1 MLVKS
6 VLVSLAAAMSA
17 MAATPVESGT
27 WNPTSPSATLQ
38 TCAGGSASGSTF
50 SIPTS
55 PNGSTSGSGCSNGHL
70 RAENRYNDDYTSGTR
85 QFAGTFKIN
94 SFGGNKV
101 AIKQTF
107 NGSTGP
113 YFILGVKNDGS
124 LYSVEG
130 GAAIAGAGTAN
141 VGSSVTINTVHNAD
155 IHSFRVYVN
164 GALAF
169 RDDNAPSG
177 SFYDKIGAY
186 TTDSG
191 TGPLSITWSDVAF
204 WIRE

>member
-6 VLVSLAAAMSA
+6 VLASLSAATMAL
-17 MAATPVESGT
+17 AATPLESGNWVAFT
-27 WNPTSPSATLQ
+27 PGFQLQ
-38 TCAGGSASGSTF
+38 TCAGGSASGNTF

-70 RAENRYNDDYTSGTR
+70 RAENRYTDDYTSGVH

-94 SFGGNKV
+94 SFGGNRV

-113 YFILGVKNDGS
+113 YFILGVQSDGT

-130 GAAIAGAGTAN
+130 GAVLASGVAK
-141 VGSSVTINTVHNAD
+141 VGSSITINTVHNAD

-191 TGPLSITWSDVAF
+191 TGPLSITWSDVGF
-204 WIRE
+204 WTRQ

>member
-1 MLVKS
+1 MLVKT
-6 VLVSLAAAMSA
+6 LFTSLSAAALA
-17 MAATPVESGT
+17 LAATPLESGT
-27 WNPTSPSATLQ
+27 WVPVSPGDQQQ
-38 TCAGGSASGSTF
+38 TCAGGSISGSTF

-70 RAENRYNDDYTSGTR
+70 RAENRYTNDYSTGVH

-94 SFGGNKV
+94 SQGGTRV

-113 YFILGVKNDGS
+113 YFILAVQSGGT

-130 GAAIAGAGTAN
+130 GAVLATGVAT
-141 VGSSVTINTVHNAD
+141 VGKSVTINTVHNAD
-155 IHSFRVYVN
+155 IHSYRVYVN

-204 WIRE
+204 WTRS

>member
-6 VLVSLAAAMSA
+6 LLASLSAATVAL
-17 MAATPVESGT
+17 AATPLESGT
-27 WNPTSPSATLQ
+27 WVPASPGVQQQ
-38 TCAGGSASGSTF
+38 TCAGGSISGSTF
-50 SIPTS
+50 IIPTS

-70 RAENRYNDDYTSGTR
+70 RAENRYTDDYTSGTH

-94 SFGGNKV
+94 SQGGTRV

-113 YFILGVKNDGS
+113 YFILAVETGGT

-130 GAAIAGAGTAN
+130 GAVLATNVATVGT
-141 VGSSVTINTVHNAD
+141 SVTINTVHNAD
-155 IHSFRVYVN
+155 IQSFRVYVN

-169 RDDNAPSG
+169 RDDNAPGG

-191 TGPLSITWSDVAF
+191 TGPLDITWSDVAF
-204 WIRE
+204 WTRQD

>member
-1 MLVKS
+1 MLFKS
-6 VLVSLAAAMSA
+6 VLAGLSAATMAF
-17 MAATPVESGT
+17 AATPVESGN
-27 WNPTSPSATLQ
+27 WVQTSPGVQVQ
-38 TCAGGSASGSTF
+38 TCEGGSVSGSTF
-50 SIPTS
+50 SIPSAT
-55 PNGSTSGSGCSNGHL
+55 NGNSNGAGCSNGHL
-70 RAENRYNDDYTSGTR
+70 RAENRYTNDYSTGVH
-85 QFAGTFKIN
+85 QFAGTVKIN
-94 SFGGNKV
+94 SFGGDRV

-113 YFILGVKNDGS
+113 YFILGIKSNGD

-130 GAAIAGAGTAN
+130 GATIASGIAK
-141 VGSSVTINTVHNAD
+141 VGSSITINTVHNAD

-169 RDDNAPSG
+169 RDDAAPSG

-191 TGPLSITWSDVAF
+191 KGPLSVTWSDVEF
-204 WIRE
+204 WTRQ

>member
-6 VLVSLAAAMSA
+6 LLAGLSTATAAL
-17 MAATPVESGT
+17 AATPLESGT
-27 WNPTSPSATLQ
+27 WVTASPSFQTQ
-38 TCAGGSASGSTF
+38 TCAGGSVSGSTF
-50 SIPTS
+50 SIPAS

-70 RAENRYNDDYTSGTR
+70 RAERRYTDDYSSGVH

-94 SFGGNKV
+94 SIGGSRI

-113 YFILGVKNDGS
+113 YFILAVDTGGR

-130 GAAIAGAGTAN
+130 GATLVTNVAN
-141 VGSSVTINTVHNAD
+141 VGQSVTINTIHNAD

-177 SFYDKIGAY
+177 SFYDKFGAY

-191 TGPLSITWSDVAF
+191 VGPLSITWSDVAF
-204 WIRE
+204 WTRQ